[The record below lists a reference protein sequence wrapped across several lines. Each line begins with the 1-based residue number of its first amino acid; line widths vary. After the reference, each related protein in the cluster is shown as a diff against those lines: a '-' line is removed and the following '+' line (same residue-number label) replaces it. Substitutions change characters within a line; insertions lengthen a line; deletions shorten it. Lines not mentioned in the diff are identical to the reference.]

1 MLSRL
6 SATSRRNNRTL
17 FSYSCPDTRL
27 GSCRDIFC
35 FLPQHIS
42 HNYPSPQKIQSQII
56 MKESE
61 ILSNIASRL
70 NIQQLNEMQQA
81 MLKRAASPGDITL
94 LSPTGS
100 GKTLAFL
107 IPLLKSLKEPTE
119 KLQAVIIAPS
129 RELATQIFEITRVL
143 ASSHKVSCCY
153 GGHSMLDEKQSLAVV
168 PSILISTPGR
178 LVDHIKR
185 GNIDLYSTRILIL
198 DEFDKSLE
206 LGFHEEMKKIVKN
219 MPNVSRKILTSATMI
234 DEMPDFINLN
244 NPTVLN
250 FLYKNAETRS
260 RMKVWRAE
268 SSSKDKLDALRLLLL
283 SLNDK
288 KTIVF
293 ANYRESVDRIYTYLK
308 ENNIAAGIYHGALE
322 QIDREKAIAMFN
334 NESYNILI
342 TTDLGSRGLDIEGVA
357 HIIHYH
363 LPTSAE
369 AYTHRNGRTARVD
382 NDGEI
387 FVITAP
393 EETLPD
399 FITTDETFAM
409 PQTAPR
415 NSIEAKNVTLYFMAG
430 KKEKISRGDIVGFI
444 ANNSLISAQ
453 EIGKIDV
460 KDHYSLV
467 AVPTRKAKQALSV
480 LSTCKIKNKKVKI
493 GFAKVV

>member
-1 MLSRL
+1 
-6 SATSRRNNRTL
+6 
-17 FSYSCPDTRL
+17 
-27 GSCRDIFC
+27 
-35 FLPQHIS
+35 
-42 HNYPSPQKIQSQII
+42 

-61 ILSNIASRL
+61 ILSTIASKYD
-70 NIQQLNEMQQA
+70 IEELNEMQKA
-81 MLKRAASPGDITL
+81 MLKRANEPGDITL

-107 IPLLKSLKEPTE
+107 IPLLKSIKEPNGR
-119 KLQAVIIAPS
+119 LQAVIIAPS
-129 RELATQIFEITRVL
+129 RELVIQIYEIARAL
-143 ASSHKVSCCY
+143 ASAHKVSCCY
-153 GGHSMLDEKQSLAVV
+153 GGHNMLDEKQSLAIV

-178 LVDHIKR
+178 LIDHIQR
-185 GNIDLYSTRILIL
+185 QNIDVYSTRLVVL

-206 LGFHEEMKKIVKN
+206 LGFHDEMKKILKN

-234 DEMPDFINLN
+234 NEMPDFVKLHHE
-244 NPTVLN
+244 TVLN

-268 SSSKDKLDALRLLLL
+268 SSSKDKLEALRTLLL
-283 SLNDK
+283 SLDDK

-293 ANYRESVDRIYTYLK
+293 ANYRESVDRIYSYLK
-308 ENNIAAGIYHGALE
+308 ESHISAGIYHGALE

-342 TTDLGSRGLDIEGVA
+342 STDLGSRGLDIDSVA

-363 LPTSAE
+363 LPSSAE

-387 FVITAP
+387 FVITSPDEVLP
-393 EETLPD
+393 E
-399 FITTDETFAM
+399 FIVTDETFAM
-409 PQTAPR
+409 PTTAPR
-415 NSIEAKNVTLYFMAG
+415 QSISAKNSTLYFMAG

-444 ANNSLISAQ
+444 ANNSQLSAQ

-467 AVPTRKAKQALSV
+467 AIPAQKAKQVLNE
-480 LSTCKIKNKKVKI
+480 LSTCKIKKKKVKI